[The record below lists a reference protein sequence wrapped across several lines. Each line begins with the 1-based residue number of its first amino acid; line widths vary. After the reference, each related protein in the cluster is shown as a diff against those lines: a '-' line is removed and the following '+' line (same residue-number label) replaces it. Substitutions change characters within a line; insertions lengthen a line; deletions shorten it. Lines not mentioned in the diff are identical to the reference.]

1 MTTGTLSIPHDAWVV
16 VADGEKALFLRNE
29 GDGVHPYLQVFREEE
44 IDNPPNREQAANR
57 RGRQGD
63 ANSPHKSA
71 YEDTDWKQLGKDRF
85 AKDMADILYRGA
97 HANKFD
103 KLVIA
108 ADPSTLGNLRKELHK
123 AVQEKVIAEIDKD
136 LTNHDLDGIE
146 QVLTQQEA

>member
-1 MTTGTLSIPHDAWVV
+1 MSNITIPHDAWVI
-16 VADGEKALFLRNE
+16 VADGEKALFMRNE
-29 GDGVHPYLQVFREEE
+29 GDAEHIYLDVFREEE

-57 RGRQGD
+57 RGRQSDSTG
-63 ANSPHKSA
+63 ARRYA

-85 AKDMADILYRGA
+85 AKDLAEILYKRA

-103 KLVIA
+103 KLIIA

>member
-1 MTTGTLSIPHDAWVV
+1 MSTITIPHDAWVV
-16 VADGEKALFLRNE
+16 VADGEKALFLRNQ
-29 GDGVHPYLQVFREEE
+29 GDDEHIFLDVFREEE

-63 ANSPHKSA
+63 STGARRHA

-85 AKDMADILYRGA
+85 AKDLAEILYKRA

-108 ADPSTLGNLRKELHK
+108 ADPSTLGNLRKELHQ
-123 AVQEKVIAEIDKD
+123 AVEERIIHEVPKD
-136 LTNHDLDGIE
+136 LTNHPLDE
-146 QVLTQQEA
+146 MEKVLQQQDA

>member
-16 VADGEKALFLRNE
+16 VADGEKALFMRNE
-29 GDGVHPYLQVFREEE
+29 GDGEHPFLQVFREEE

-63 ANSPHKSA
+63 STTARRYA

-85 AKDMADILYRGA
+85 AKDMAEILYKRA

-123 AVQEKVIAEIDKD
+123 AVQDKVIAEIDKD

-146 QVLTQQEA
+146 KVLSETEV